1 MLDFVKAHLSTILL
15 TSSTLVL
22 TLIYLAEAK
31 WQIMA
36 VWGILTLFNIIRPAV
51 SYKKNN

>member
-1 MLDFVKAHLSTILL
+1 MLNFVKAHLSTILL

-36 VWGILTLFNIIRPAV
+36 VWGILTLFNIVRLVFA
-51 SYKKNN
+51 YKKNN